1 MVKPET
7 LKRAWLVEDER
18 KIDAALCALF
28 EHEHGRRLLWWI
40 LELGKVNHQ
49 PFTGNA
55 LTTAF
60 NCGEM
65 NVGQRFLERL
75 LLVSPQGYVKMMQE
89 MADVRKQRDEQL
101 LGADI
106 GDESDHRDESADGE

>member
-1 MVKPET
+1 MVKAET
-7 LKRAWLVEDER
+7 LKRMWLSEDER
-18 KIDAALCALF
+18 KIDAAISALF
-28 EHEHGRRLLWWI
+28 EHEHGRRFLWWI
-40 LELGKVNHQ
+40 LELGRVHNQ

-60 NCGEM
+60 GCGEL

-75 LLVSPQGYVKMMQE
+75 LLVSPQGYVNMLQE

-101 LGADI
+101 RGA
-106 GDESDHRDESADGE
+106 GNEPESDYGPGDAE